1 MNLTVLYEPWRL
13 RPLAWIHR
21 VEARSIVA
29 ELERAGHTVNLIPF
43 RENRIASLPPG
54 PLLLRV
60 SDPVMLLATRA
71 LTRAARPFWGPAAAV
86 MERCHDKY
94 DALRLAVAHGVA
106 CPATALAGEA
116 GAMPFPLVL
125 KPRRGSDSIGV
136 KVVREGP
143 IPPRLQTEMHVAQ
156 EQVRGTELT
165 IGVIRERTG
174 LPLRIL
180 LPEGTPYSFV
190 RKYLYRPRREVLT
203 DDALGGRVRD
213 TALQIARL
221 FGVNWAARIDFIY
234 DPRRGRLC
242 FLECDAA
249 PLVGPASAF
258 AVSLAAAGMTRAE
271 QLRSLIDDAGCT
283 KPSLV
288 NRDRI
293 SLLDPGSP
301 FSWRLTRHAARGGCR
316 RAAR

>member
-1 MNLTVLYEPWRL
+1 VNLTVLYEPWQF

-29 ELERAGHTVNLIPF
+29 ELERAGHTVRLIPF
-43 RENRIASLPPG
+43 CENQSASLPPG

-86 MERCHDKY
+86 MERCYDKY
-94 DALRLAVAHGVA
+94 EAHRLAVAHGVT
-106 CPATALAGEA
+106 CPATALASKV

-125 KPRRGSDSIGV
+125 KPRRGSDPIGV
-136 KVVREGP
+136 RVLREGP
-143 IPPRLQTEMHVAQ
+143 IPLRLQTEMHVAQ
-156 EQVRGTELT
+156 EPVRGTELT
-165 IGVIRERTG
+165 IGVIREQAG

-190 RKYLYRPRREVLT
+190 RKYLCMPRREVLT
-203 DDALGGRVRD
+203 DDALAGRVHD
-213 TALQIARL
+213 TALKIVRL
-221 FGVNWAARIDFIY
+221 FGVNWATRIDFMY

-258 AVSLAAAGMTRAE
+258 AASLSAAGITRAE
-271 QLRSLIDDAGCT
+271 QLRLLIDDAACT
-283 KPSLV
+283 NP
-288 NRDRI
+288 
-293 SLLDPGSP
+293 
-301 FSWRLTRHAARGGCR
+301 
-316 RAAR
+316 

>member
-1 MNLTVLYEPWRL
+1 MNLSVLYEPWRL
-13 RPLAWIHR
+13 HPLAWIHR

-29 ELERAGHTVNLIPF
+29 ELERVGHTVSLIPF

-71 LTRAARPFWGPAAAV
+71 FTRAARPFSGPAAAV
-86 MERCHDKY
+86 MERCYDKY
-94 DALRLAVAHGVA
+94 EALRLAVAHGVA
-106 CPATALAGEA
+106 CPATALACEA
-116 GAMPFPLVL
+116 DAMRFPLVL

-136 KVVREGP
+136 KVLQEGP
-143 IPPRLQTEMHVAQ
+143 ISPRLQTQKHIAQ

-190 RKYLYRPRREVLT
+190 RKYLFMPRREVLT
-203 DDALGGRVRD
+203 EDALGGRVRD
-213 TALQIARL
+213 TALKIARL
-221 FGVNWAARIDFIY
+221 FGINWAARIDFIY
-234 DPRRGRLC
+234 DTRRDRLC

-249 PLVGPASAF
+249 PLIGQASAF
-258 AVSLAAAGMTRAE
+258 AASLSAAGMTRAE
-271 QLRSLIDDAGCT
+271 QLRLLIDDAACT
-283 KPSLV
+283 NL
-288 NRDRI
+288 
-293 SLLDPGSP
+293 
-301 FSWRLTRHAARGGCR
+301 
-316 RAAR
+316 